1 MKARQVKTMAM
12 IDISEKE
19 VTQREAIVEARIF
32 LKARLI
38 ELIKK
43 GKVPKGNVLEAAK
56 LAGIIA
62 AKKTSELI
70 PLCHP
75 IPIEYAQ
82 IDFHLGRN
90 QIKLTAIVRGNAK
103 TGVEMEAFVAVSTAC
118 LTIYDMC
125 KNLDRG
131 IVISEIKLMRKTG
144 GKSGMY
150 IRPK

>member
-1 MKARQVKTMAM
+1 M
-12 IDISEKE
+12 IDIGEKE
-19 VTQREAIVEARIF
+19 VTQREAIVEARVL
-32 LKARLI
+32 LKAKLI

-43 GKVPKGNVLEAAK
+43 CKIPKGNVLEAAK

-82 IDFHLGRN
+82 IDFQLGKN
-90 QIKLTAIVRGNAK
+90 QIKVTTIVRGSAK
-103 TGVEMEAFVAVSTAC
+103 TGVEMEAFVASSIAC

-125 KNLDRG
+125 KGLDRD
-131 IVISEIKLMRKTG
+131 IVISQMKLMRKTG
-144 GKSGMY
+144 GKSGVY
-150 IRPK
+150 VRNPKSKIQNPK

>member
-1 MKARQVKTMAM
+1 MGM

-32 LKARLI
+32 LKAKLI

-43 GKVPKGNVLEAAK
+43 GKIPKGNVLEAAK

-75 IPIEYAQ
+75 IPIEYVH
-82 IDFHLGRN
+82 IDFQLGKN
-90 QIKLTAIVRGNAK
+90 QIKVTTIVRGNAK
-103 TGVEMEAFVAVSTAC
+103 TGVEMEAFVATTTAC

-125 KNLDRG
+125 KGLDRD
-131 IVISEIKLMRKTG
+131 IVISQIKLMRKTG
-144 GKSGMY
+144 GKSGAY
-150 IRPK
+150 ARK